1 MTHWLKHTFIWSA
14 LLPIL
19 LGVAA
24 SQADAD
30 LLVDAGQRALL
41 TVSVT
46 VDGAVEKPQGSRGE
60 VVKWSTQR
68 SFAATV
74 EMVAGQPEK
83 TSLADTLGGQ
93 GGPQQALLAD
103 IQKQAEAC
111 GQDQACQM
119 QVAMQLMNSPAMQ
132 EAKDAPPRYQAWR
145 PVEEG
150 ARLEFSATHVETL
163 HTVFYT
169 AARETTDCTL
179 TAPKVSP
186 ELTKIDAA
194 SEAQWSKLT
203 QETLADSA
211 RSFSVE
217 VDSESKAGVLSIGSP
232 LGMGF
237 GDIKCVQNIGSGPET
252 SHHSTNTTLLPL
264 DGQSL
269 PLQVKGAAAGNG
281 LIASGSATVESSQ
294 QLNNLGVGF
303 AVDVQA
309 PLKIAV
315 RWELKKL

>member
-1 MTHWLKHTFIWSA
+1 VYNSFKHTFTGFA
-14 LLPIL
+14 LVPVL
-19 LGVAA
+19 LALAGP
-24 SQADAD
+24 ADAD

-41 TVSVT
+41 TVSIT
-46 VDGAVEKPQGSRGE
+46 VDGSVEKPQGSRDE

-68 SFAATV
+68 TFEATV
-74 EMVAGQPEK
+74 EMAADEPEK
-83 TSLADTLGGQ
+83 TSLSDTLGGQ
-93 GGPQQALLAD
+93 GGPGQALLAD
-103 IQKQAEAC
+103 IQKQSEAC

-119 QVAMQLMNSPAMQ
+119 RVAMQLMNSPAMQ
-132 EAKDAPPRYQAWR
+132 ESANAPLRYQAWR
-145 PVEEG
+145 PVDEG
-150 ARLEFSATHVETL
+150 TRLEFSGTHVETL

-194 SEAQWSKLT
+194 SEEKWAEVNQ
-203 QETLADSA
+203 QTLADSA
-211 RSFSVE
+211 RSFIVE
-217 VDSESKAGVLSIGSP
+217 VDSAGKAGVLSIGSP

-237 GDIKCVQNIGSGPET
+237 GDIQCVQDIGSGPET
-252 SHHSTNTTLLPL
+252 SHHSTNATLLPL
-264 DGQSL
+264 GGESL
-269 PLQVKGAAAGNG
+269 PLQVKGTAAGNG
-281 LIASGSATVESSQ
+281 VIASGSATVESSQ

-315 RWELKKL
+315 RWELKKM